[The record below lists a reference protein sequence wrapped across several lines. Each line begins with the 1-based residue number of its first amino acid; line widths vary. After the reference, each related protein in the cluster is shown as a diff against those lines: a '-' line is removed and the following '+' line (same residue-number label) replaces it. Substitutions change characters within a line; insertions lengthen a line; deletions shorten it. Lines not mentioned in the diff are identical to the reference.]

1 MASSS
6 PSWPRGGRK
15 AASSRTHQ
23 VTKLLD
29 EEKTDVDSAGL
40 PAPGARGSP
49 GKLIPSPAAINGQV
63 LRDFAGSTTG
73 SRDGRA
79 KRLGGSYRGKL
90 SKNMVMPIKA
100 PSGWKMNLG

>member
-1 MASSS
+1 
-6 PSWPRGGRK
+6 
-15 AASSRTHQ
+15 
-23 VTKLLD
+23 
-29 EEKTDVDSAGL
+29 
-40 PAPGARGSP
+40 
-49 GKLIPSPAAINGQV
+49 V